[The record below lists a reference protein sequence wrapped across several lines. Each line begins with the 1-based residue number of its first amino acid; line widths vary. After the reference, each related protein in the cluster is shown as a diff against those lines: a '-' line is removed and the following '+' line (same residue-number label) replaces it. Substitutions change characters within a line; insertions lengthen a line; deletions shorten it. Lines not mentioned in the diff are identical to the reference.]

1 MPNEPSPAK
10 TDLYGAISDAVFEVA
25 TFDFGNNVTLA
36 PAKAYFMRPCLITS
50 TRPETSFPAM
60 SVAAGGFGFDLVA
73 ELKVPSQFE
82 LPNWFDQ
89 VNTIWWLAALMRL
102 RGTPR
107 LRAPIISNTSFA
119 NALRSSSSSWPVE
132 SESERTT
139 LVLEPG
145 AGESIA
151 KTDLEWVG
159 AHWVRAGNL
168 MNKSSEFNLAFQ
180 AFDQSAFARDPTLAL
195 LLLWSAIE
203 ALFSPGYS
211 ELRFRVSANIAT
223 FIEAPGEGRALLHR
237 RIVKLYDAR
246 SAAVHGRREVA
257 TQPLIET
264 YALLKRALIKII
276 DRNVVPSISDIESAL
291 LA

>member
-1 MPNEPSPAK
+1 
-10 TDLYGAISDAVFEVA
+10 
-25 TFDFGNNVTLA
+25 
-36 PAKAYFMRPCLITS
+36 
-50 TRPETSFPAM
+50 
-60 SVAAGGFGFDLVA
+60 
-73 ELKVPSQFE
+73 
-82 LPNWFDQ
+82 
-89 VNTIWWLAALMRL
+89 MRL

-119 NALRSSSSSWPVE
+119 NALRSSSSSWPVV

-145 AGESIA
+145 AGE
-151 KTDLEWVG
+151 
-159 AHWVRAGNL
+159 
-168 MNKSSEFNLAFQ
+168 FQ

-291 LA
+291 FGVASSP

>member
-50 TRPETSFPAM
+50 TRLETSFPAM

-159 AHWVRAGNL
+159 VHWVRAGNL
-168 MNKSSEFNLAFQ
+168 MKKSSEFNLAFQ
-180 AFDQSAFARDPTLAL
+180 AFDQSAF
-195 LLLWSAIE
+195 
-203 ALFSPGYS
+203 
-211 ELRFRVSANIAT
+211 AT

-291 LA
+291 FGVASSP